1 MNCFF
6 YDKIYP
12 LIKTFALNVNLY
24 YCSLFTFAFC
34 LAAGAAKLFMCL
46 ISSKARAKS
55 AGGLLAFYIFAFACD
70 AIFCLAECEFC
81 GKYFKSPASAYL
93 YCFVKFGVLTVLYI
107 FVAIVAS
114 LLRFSDRK
122 RTAEDEE
129 LRSNSFGQNVFYG
142 YNGAIG
148 NFVARGEAFSS
159 AAGGTVGGDDINKYG
174 YMNAPVSSPVG
185 MCGGGYCGVREKTNF
200 AAGGEKKF
208 NASPEENE
216 RFFGDFQNAGEKPRS
231 VRILKRLTEENEG
244 RDASALPDINVA
256 YIVSLA
262 ERIKNAVKNES
273 EREQIDEL
281 LFELKYP
288 SSLDGFT
295 ENINEKLNFLI
306 KAAVD
311 NGVDA

>member
-1 MNCFF
+1 
-6 YDKIYP
+6 
-12 LIKTFALNVNLY
+12 
-24 YCSLFTFAFC
+24 
-34 LAAGAAKLFMCL
+34 
-46 ISSKARAKS
+46 
-55 AGGLLAFYIFAFACD
+55 
-70 AIFCLAECEFC
+70 
-81 GKYFKSPASAYL
+81 
-93 YCFVKFGVLTVLYI
+93 
-107 FVAIVAS
+107 
-114 LLRFSDRK
+114 
-122 RTAEDEE
+122 
-129 LRSNSFGQNVFYG
+129 
-142 YNGAIG
+142 
-148 NFVARGEAFSS
+148 
-159 AAGGTVGGDDINKYG
+159 
-174 YMNAPVSSPVG
+174 MNAPVSSPVG

-208 NASPEENE
+208 NASPEESE
-216 RFFGDFQNAGEKPRS
+216 SFFNSFQNAGEKPRS

-244 RDASALPDINVA
+244 RDAASLPDINVA

-306 KAAVD
+306 KTAVD